1 MDPILTTLSRVNY
14 SKMSVVGLLG
24 DIRTAWTERI
34 SHELAR
40 GEGVRES
47 FNEQLNRLYDL
58 LLQAVDTGD
67 PAWLDP
73 LLAEWATAQ
82 TQTDLEIQQTSL
94 TPILSQIIVQSQKVC
109 QELLSPEEAHLV
121 FGALLPMF
129 IYAIEN
135 SVQRELNVRIGL
147 IKDELHYT
155 QAKLEQL
162 DRSKSN
168 FISVAAHELKTPLTL
183 LEGYATMLR
192 DIYPGKDQESQPV
205 LLLKGIDNGTRRLR
219 EIVDDMID
227 VSLIDNN
234 LLDLN
239 FQPVWINQLFSILE
253 GELEG
258 SIQDR
263 QQTLT
268 IVDFPGFKDMTFADP
283 ERLFQAFRN
292 VLINA
297 VKFTPNGGTIT
308 VDGRKLPGF
317 VEVTVSDTGIGID
330 PEDQGRIFEK
340 FGQLGE
346 VQLHSS
352 GKTKF
357 KGGGPGLGLPITK
370 GIIEAHGGTIWV
382 ESEGYDEEKN
392 PGCKF
397 HILLPLL
404 EAPPDDRKSILFGAQ
419 SEASK
424 PSVGPAMD

>member
-1 MDPILTTLSRVNY
+1 
-14 SKMSVVGLLG
+14 MSVVVLLEE
-24 DIRTAWTERI
+24 IRTAWTERI
-34 SHELAR
+34 SRELAR

-47 FNEQLNRLYDL
+47 FHGELNRFFDL
-58 LLQAVDTGD
+58 LIQAVDTGD

-94 TPILSQIIVQSQKVC
+94 TPILSQIIVHSQKLC
-109 QELLSPEEAHLV
+109 QELFSPDDAHLV
-121 FGALLPMF
+121 FGALLPNF

-147 IKDELHYT
+147 IKDELRYT
-155 QAKLEQL
+155 QEKLEQL

-205 LLLKGIDNGTRRLR
+205 LLLKGIDNGTRRLK

-239 FQPVWINQLFSILE
+239 FQPVWINQLFAILE
-253 GELEG
+253 GELARN
-258 SIQDR
+258 INDR
-263 QQTLT
+263 NQNLV
-268 IVDFPGFKDMTFADP
+268 IVDFPGYRDMTFADP
-283 ERLFQAFRN
+283 ERLYQAFRN

-297 VKFTPNGGTIT
+297 VKFTPNEGTIT

-317 VEVTVSDTGIGID
+317 VEVTVTDTGIGID
-330 PEDQGRIFEK
+330 PNDQGRIFEK

-382 ESEGYDEEKN
+382 ESEGYDEDQH
-392 PGCKF
+392 PGCIF

-404 EAPPDDRKSILFGAQ
+404 DAPPGDKQSILFGAL
-419 SEASK
+419 SESSN
-424 PSVGPAMD
+424 PSVSQTMD

>member
-1 MDPILTTLSRVNY
+1 
-14 SKMSVVGLLG
+14 MSVVGLLG
-24 DIRTAWTERI
+24 NIRTAWMERI
-34 SHELAR
+34 SRQLAR

-47 FNEQLNRLYDL
+47 FNAELNRFYDL

-94 TPILSQIIVQSQKVC
+94 TPILSQIIVQSQKIC
-109 QELLSPEEAHLV
+109 QELLSPEDANMA

-155 QAKLEQL
+155 QEKLEQL

-183 LEGYATMLR
+183 LEGYSTMLR

-239 FQPVWINQLFSILE
+239 FQPVWINQLISIIE
-253 GELEG
+253 DELEKT
-258 SIQDR
+258 INER
-263 QQTLT
+263 QQILN
-268 IVDFPGFKDMTFADP
+268 IVDFPGYREMTFADP
-283 ERLFQAFRN
+283 ERLYQAFRN
-292 VLINA
+292 LLINA
-297 VKFTPNGGTIT
+297 VKFTPNGGKIT
-308 VDGRKLPGF
+308 VDGRRLPGF
-317 VEVTVSDTGIGID
+317 VEVTVTDTGIGID
-330 PEDQGRIFEK
+330 PADQGRIFEK

-382 ESEGYDEEKN
+382 ESEGYDEERN
-392 PGCKF
+392 PGCIF
-397 HILLPLL
+397 HVLLPLL
-404 EAPPDDRKSILFGAQ
+404 EAAPDDKKNILFGAL
-419 SEASK
+419 SESPNPTGKLA
-424 PSVGPAMD
+424 